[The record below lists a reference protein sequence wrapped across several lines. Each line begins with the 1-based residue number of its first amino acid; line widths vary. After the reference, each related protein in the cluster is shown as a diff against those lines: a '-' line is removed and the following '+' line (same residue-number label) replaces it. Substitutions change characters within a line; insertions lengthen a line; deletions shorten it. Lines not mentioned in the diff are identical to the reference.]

1 MPCGTKSRKMYAGG
15 VVDPQN
21 YGPQRIAEDKFEKV
35 YNRRRKDGVEN
46 PRKQTDIS
54 FAAHL
59 AVKARKKPSLPFSAR
74 LKRLP

>member
-1 MPCGTKSRKMYAGG
+1 MPCGSKFKKMFAGG
-15 VVDPQN
+15 IVDAQD
-21 YGPQRIAEDKFEKV
+21 YGPQRIAEEKFEKV
-35 YNRRRKDGVEN
+35 YNRRKKEGVEN

-74 LKRLP
+74 LKRIP

>member
-1 MPCGTKSRKMYAGG
+1 MPCGTKPRKMFAGG
-15 VVDPQN
+15 IVNAQDF
-21 YGPQRIAEDKFEKV
+21 GPQRIEEEKFEKV
-35 YNRRRKDGVEN
+35 YNRRKKDGVRN

-74 LKRLP
+74 LKRIP